1 MARYKKW
8 LRNLAVLLFV
18 LLVNAVI
25 VGVLLQGFFGAE

>member
-1 MARYKKW
+1 MARYTKW

-25 VGVLLQGFFGAE
+25 VAALVQGFRGE

>member
-1 MARYKKW
+1 MAEYKKV

-25 VGVLLQGFFGAE
+25 VGVLLQGFLGAE